1 MTPDEIV
8 KEIKII
14 VPIMKTGDGQLI
26 NAAVSMNEKSQKYI
40 ADLIR
45 AWGHSR
51 YEDGIEDG
59 KAIAK
64 YRL

>member
-14 VPIMKTGDGQLI
+14 VPILKTANGQPI
-26 NAAVSMNEKSQKYI
+26 NAEVNMNEKSQNYI

-45 AWGHSR
+45 SWGN
-51 YEDGIEDG
+51 
-59 KAIAK
+59 K
-64 YRL
+64 